1 MRNEED
7 AVDGWP
13 NHARFAAA
21 DATGHYES
29 FFQRANHPTEP
40 RAFWIRA
47 KKNFASRFSVRG
59 KTVYRLGTPSERRRK
74 RDLFPKEI
82 AIGAKLK
89 NRPAAR
95 VAKLSANVGILTR
108 IVVGKDLALEH
119 EAQAA

>member
-40 RAFWIRA
+40 RAFWIRYTV
-47 KKNFASRFSVRG
+47 FS
-59 KTVYRLGTPSERRRK
+59 PS
-74 RDLFPKEI
+74 
-82 AIGAKLK
+82 G
-89 NRPAAR
+89 
-95 VAKLSANVGILTR
+95 SNVTR
-108 IVVGKDLALEH
+108 ISPQTKNLWYVPST
-119 EAQAA
+119 